1 MKENNADFSKFEIHY
16 YLKNNSHTM
25 DAYVRNKAEKD
36 LLDALRQIG
45 KLLDNEL
52 TIETEA
58 YKEGGLI
65 ESLAIGIPILHY
77 LSPAINDIITHYFTK
92 DANLEEL
99 DKKIKEEILTNIQ
112 LDNLQKVKNL
122 EQDIDN
128 KLENKLV
135 QKYVSNF
142 YKRLNDYQKV
152 EKIGFRDIE
161 HNSKELI
168 VDRVYFKNFI
178 LEDNTT
184 VEEDDNAIIEII
196 SPVLK
201 EGRYKWR
208 GRYKGEK
215 IDFSMGD
222 SKFKQEVI
230 EGKHTFLNGSLILC
244 QLQIKTTFD
253 EFGDEKRKNYS
264 VQKVYG
270 TQELKIGELKLRESG
285 KKKQKE
291 QWYNEHCPS
300 LFDSLNHEE
309 NYNE

>member
-1 MKENNADFSKFEIHY
+1 MSEKIINKLEIHY
-16 YLKNNSHTM
+16 YLKNKSHAM
-25 DAYVRNKAEKD
+25 NAFVRNKAEKD
-36 LLDALRQIG
+36 LLDALRKIG
-45 KLLDNEL
+45 ELLDNKL
-52 TIETEA
+52 DIETEA
-58 YKEGGLI
+58 YQEGGLV
-65 ESLAIGIPILHY
+65 EWLTIGVPTLHY
-77 LSPAINDIITHYFTK
+77 LSPSINNIITHYFTK

-99 DKKIKEEILTNIQ
+99 DKKIKEETLTNIQ
-112 LDNLQKVKNL
+112 LDSLLKVKEL

-142 YKRLNDYQKV
+142 YKRIDDYQKV

-161 HNSKELI
+161 NDTKELI
-168 VDRVYFKNFI
+168 VDRAYFKNFI
-178 LEDNTT
+178 LEDNITI
-184 VEEDDNAIIEII
+184 EEDDDAMIEII

-201 EGRYKWR
+201 EGRYNWR
-208 GRYKGEK
+208 GKYKDEK

-264 VQKVYG
+264 VQKVYA
-270 TQELKIGELKLRESG
+270 TQEIKLGELRLRESG
-285 KKKQKE
+285 RKKQKQ
-291 QWYNEHCPS
+291 QWYDEHCPS
-300 LFDSLNHEE
+300 LFDEIE
-309 NYNE
+309 QGQ